1 MQMSAILV
9 ADDARS
15 WFESGPVHNLTIRNN
30 VFNRCASSTIW
41 INPENRKK
49 AGAVHK
55 NINIENNVFVLKNKE
70 DMPLVYHSVDNLKV
84 SNNLV
89 VSPDGT
95 TKDLTVNADGSK

>member
-30 VFNRCASSTIW
+30 VFNRCLGSIIW

-49 AGAVHK
+49 AGAVHR
-55 NINIENNVFVLKNKE
+55 NITIENNVFTLNSKNDK
-70 DMPLVYHSVDNLKV
+70 PVVYHSVDNLK
-84 SNNLV
+84 STTTSSLIPTV
-89 VSPDGT
+89 V
-95 TKDLTVNADGSK
+95 VE